1 MTARLDGEPILPP
14 LEALD
19 RHAFRIRRLV
29 SLHQLGLDMSS
40 ALERS
45 FRYITIPSAL
55 QPLIETVQALEDDLI
70 AFIHA
75 RGGDMRTDYLQ
86 AKTFSMN
93 DLIGSELRL
102 WERQGSPQ
110 DQIESLR
117 GFLMEIIRTM
127 RRQRAL
133 VALYDRQGASL
144 SVAMDAL
151 PYGVAIAR

>member
-1 MTARLDGEPILPP
+1 MTASLDEPVILPP

-29 SLHQLGLDMSS
+29 SLCQLGLDMDS

-45 FRYITIPSAL
+45 FRYINIPSAL

-75 RGGDMRTDYLQ
+75 RGGDMCTDHLQ
-86 AKTFSMN
+86 AKTFRMN
-93 DLIGSELRL
+93 DLIGSELRG

-110 DQIESLR
+110 DQIEGLR

-144 SVAMDAL
+144 RVAMDAL
-151 PYGVAIAR
+151 PYGVDIGR

>member
-1 MTARLDGEPILPP
+1 MTARLDDEPILSP
-14 LEALD
+14 LDALD

-29 SLHQLGLDMSS
+29 SLHLLGLDMDS

-45 FRYITIPSAL
+45 FRYINIPSTL

-93 DLIGSELRL
+93 DLVGSELRL

-110 DQIESLR
+110 DQIEGLR

-151 PYGVAIAR
+151 PHGVDIGR

>member
-1 MTARLDGEPILPP
+1 MD
-14 LEALD
+14 
-19 RHAFRIRRLV
+19 
-29 SLHQLGLDMSS
+29 S

-45 FRYITIPSAL
+45 FRYINIPSAL

-75 RGGDMRTDYLQ
+75 RGGDMRTEHLQ

-102 WERQGSPQ
+102 WERQGGPE
-110 DQIESLR
+110 DQIEGLR
-117 GFLMEIIRTM
+117 GFLMEIVRTM

-144 SVAMDAL
+144 RVAMDAL
-151 PYGVAIAR
+151 PYGVDIGR